1 MPLAPSGYEFYRNVK
16 DFGAMGDGLA
26 DDTVAINQ
34 AVASFSRAD
43 RTTLRC
49 GQTCGSTTTLGAL
62 VYFPIRHPILACF
75 HAMSKLILS
84 PF

>member
-1 MPLAPSGYEFYRNVK
+1 MPLAPGGYQFYRNVR
-16 DFGAMGDGLA
+16 DFGATGDGST

-34 AVASFSRAD
+34 AIASFSLSD

-62 VYFPIRHPILACF
+62 VYFPVGNAIFSC
-75 HAMSKLILS
+75 SILS
-84 PF
+84 TTLFQ